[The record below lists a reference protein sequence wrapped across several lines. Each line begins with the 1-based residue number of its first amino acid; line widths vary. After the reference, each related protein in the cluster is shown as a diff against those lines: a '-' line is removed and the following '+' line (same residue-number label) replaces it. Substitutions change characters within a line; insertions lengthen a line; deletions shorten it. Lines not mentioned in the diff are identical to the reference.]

1 MLRPPGNAASIS
13 LPPGFAD
20 RVAAVTSLADLDQ
33 AIVGCRECP
42 RLIEWCAHVAHEKRA
57 AYRDDDYWG
66 GPVPGFGSTQPRI
79 WIVGLAPGAHGA
91 NRTGRMFTGDRSGD
105 WLYAAL
111 HRAGL
116 AAIPTSTHRDDG
128 QQLPDT
134 RITAAVHCAP
144 PDNKPTT
151 EERTKCRNWLRR
163 EAQLVLPDVHTVVA
177 LGSLAW
183 TAALDALGY
192 AGCDI
197 PVPRPKFGHG
207 ATFEV
212 TLPRRIQVIGSYH
225 PSQQNTF
232 TGKLTEDMLDAVFTG
247 LGSGEWRR
255 ATPTS

>member
-1 MLRPPGNAASIS
+1 MPDLAERAAATSN
-13 LPPGFAD
+13 
-20 RVAAVTSLADLDQ
+20 VAELDD
-33 AIVGCRECP
+33 AIAACRECP
-42 RLIEWCAHVAHEKRA
+42 RLIAWCQQVAVDKRA
-57 AYRDDDYWG
+57 AYRDEEYWG
-66 GPVPGFGSTQPRI
+66 GPVPGFGSPNPRI

-116 AAIPTSTHRDDG
+116 AVMPTSTHRGDG
-128 QQLPDT
+128 QQLVDT

-144 PDNKPTT
+144 PDNKPSVD
-151 EERTKCRNWLRR
+151 ERNTCRYWLRR
-163 EAQLVLPDVHTVVA
+163 EAELVLPNVQSVVA

-183 TAALDALGY
+183 TATLDALKH

-207 ATFEV
+207 ASFVV
-212 TLPRRIQVIGSYH
+212 TEPRRIRVVGSYH

-232 TGKLTEDMLDAVFTG
+232 TGKLTEDMLDAVFED
-247 LGSGEWRR
+247 LNSG
-255 ATPTS
+255 A

>member
-1 MLRPPGNAASIS
+1 MLQQRGSAASIS
-13 LPPGFAD
+13 LSPDFAD
-20 RVAAVTSLADLDQ
+20 RVAAASSLAELDQ
-33 AIVGCRECP
+33 AIIDCRECP
-42 RLIEWCAHVAHEKRA
+42 RLIEWCAHIARERRA

-66 GPVPGFGSTQPRI
+66 GPVPGFGSDHPRV

-116 AAIPTSTHRDDG
+116 AAIPTSIHRDDG
-128 QQLPDT
+128 QQLADT

-212 TLPRRIQVIGSYH
+212 TRPKRIRVIGSYH

-232 TGKLTEDMLDAVFTG
+232 TGKLTEDMLDAVFAG
-247 LGSGEWRR
+247 LGSDE
-255 ATPTS
+255 